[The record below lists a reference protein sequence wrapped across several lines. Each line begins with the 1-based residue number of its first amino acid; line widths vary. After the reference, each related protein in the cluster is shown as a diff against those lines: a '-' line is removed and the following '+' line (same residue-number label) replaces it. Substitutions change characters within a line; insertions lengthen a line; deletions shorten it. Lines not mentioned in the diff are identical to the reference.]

1 MKLLKSQLLE
11 WFRKPSNT
19 SVSRAHFSRE
29 VLKRSPGT
37 FCDLLNKGQAP
48 KTKTGRS
55 VWRIIEEFL
64 DDSEKQEELRLSVAH
79 AERSNVF

>member
-1 MKLLKSQLLE
+1 M
-11 WFRKPSNT
+11 
-19 SVSRAHFSRE
+19 
-29 VLKRSPGT
+29 LKRSPGT

-48 KTKTGRS
+48 KTETGRS

-79 AERSNVF
+79 AERSNFYLNEKLDPFINLKPRYHGKF